1 MKAQS
6 IVEVEA
12 NLRVIKIFNE
22 NLAAVH
28 EIKASVTLKTLAY
41 VGICILD
48 LSKTSMYESRYNYV
62 KKKFDDKAKL
72 LFTDTD
78 SLTYKIETEDVYQ
91 DFWND
96 DNKFDNSDYP
106 ENSPYFDKKNNKVI
120 GKLKDET
127 SSIAITHFDG
137 FR

>member
-1 MKAQS
+1 
-6 IVEVEA
+6 
-12 NLRVIKIFNE
+12 
-22 NLAAVH
+22 
-28 EIKASVTLKTLAY
+28 
-41 VGICILD
+41 
-48 LSKTSMYESRYNYV
+48 MYDSRYNYV

-96 DNKFDNSDYP
+96 DNEFDNSDY
-106 ENSPYFDKKNNKVI
+106 PYFDKKNNKVI
-120 GKLKDET
+120 GKLKDEI

>member
-1 MKAQS
+1 M
-6 IVEVEA
+6 
-12 NLRVIKIFNE
+12 
-22 NLAAVH
+22 
-28 EIKASVTLKTLAY
+28 
-41 VGICILD
+41 GICILD
-48 LSKTSMYESRYNYV
+48 LSKTLMYDSRYNYV

-96 DNKFDNSDYP
+96 DNEFDNSDYP

-120 GKLKDET
+120 GKLKDEI